1 MPVIESQETVEVN
14 AFRKM
19 QNANKHNME
28 DDSLSV
34 PIKVSF
40 IEHSKKV
47 SISGEKE
54 RLSHMQNE
62 NRTSGPSE
70 RPSEVRTVDERFWL
84 HDMTYLYERSFNEL
98 EKLFR

>member
-1 MPVIESQETVEVN
+1 
-14 AFRKM
+14 M

-28 DDSLSV
+28 NDSLFV

-40 IEHSKKV
+40 IEQSKKV
-47 SISGEKE
+47 SVSGEEE
-54 RLSHMQNE
+54 RLTYMQNE
-62 NRTSGPSE
+62 GRTPGPSE
-70 RPSEVRTVDERFWL
+70 RPSEVRTIDERFWL

>member
-62 NRTSGPSE
+62 NQITNGCYHHHSNTE
-70 RPSEVRTVDERFWL
+70 RC
-84 HDMTYLYERSFNEL
+84 FN
-98 EKLFR
+98 K